1 MEDNI
6 SIFIA
11 YASKDEQYLKE
22 LKVHLELLK
31 RHNIVDE
38 IWFDGKINPGQI
50 WEEEIK
56 TQLDSASIILLL
68 LSPDFLSSDYCENEM
83 AIALKKHED
92 DAQAVTVIPIITR
105 PCLWEINPN
114 LKRIEAAI
122 KSKIIST
129 APDRDVLYVE
139 ITKSLVELAQAKKQ
153 ALQLD
158 RLQAEEDAFWQ
169 QIATTNTIPSYRK
182 YLKTYPNGKYIKAA
196 NKGIQKIEAAQEK
209 ARLAKLQEQEDHF
222 WNKTVAAKKIPTAVD
237 YQKYLDK
244 YPNGKYAPDALKA
257 IQDINRKILEAARAK
272 DKAAWVAAT
281 RANTKAA
288 YQDYLATFP
297 NGLHQEEAKAAIQKL
312 TLLIPEMVFVKGGTH
327 KDKIIQDFHI
337 GKYPV
342 TNEEYAFFL
351 NRYGSDVVKT
361 GEYKGQKMVEE
372 HIWSLK
378 KVGKEWQAQSGY
390 EMHPVICVSWYGA
403 NEYCKWL
410 KAETGDNYTLPS
422 EWYWAYAASGGQHRK
437 GFTYAGSNDIDE
449 VAWYRE
455 NSYNKGENHPNYGT
469 NMVGRKKP
477 NELGLYDM
485 SGNVWEWCE
494 ETWGKGKIDRVL
506 RGGSWYYVPANC
518 RVSNRDSNNPGS
530 RSDSSGFRCARAR

>member
-1 MEDNI
+1 MQDKI

-22 LKVHLELLK
+22 LRVHLELLK

-38 IWFDGKINPGQI
+38 IWFDGKIHPGQI

-56 TQLDSASIILLL
+56 AHLESASIILLL

-83 AIALKKHED
+83 TIALQKHED
-92 DAQAVTVIPIITR
+92 EAQTVTVIPIITR
-105 PCLWEINPN
+105 PCAWKINPN
-114 LKRIEAAI
+114 LRRIEAAV

-129 APDRDVLYVE
+129 APHRDVLYTE
-139 ITKSLVELAQAKKQ
+139 ITESLEELAQAKKQ
-153 ALQLD
+153 ALQLA

-169 QIATTNTIPSYRK
+169 QILAADTIPSYRK
-182 YLKTYPNGKYIKAA
+182 YLKTYPNGEYIKAA

-222 WNKTVAAKKIPTAVD
+222 WNKTVAAKKMPTVAD

-244 YPNGKYAPDALKA
+244 YPNGKYADEALKA
-257 IQDINRKILEAARAK
+257 IATINKAKLEAARAK
-272 DKAAWVAAT
+272 DKAAWAA
-281 RANTKAA
+281 AMQVNTKAA
-288 YQDYLATFP
+288 YQDYLAAFT

-312 TLLIPEMVFVKGGTH
+312 NLLLPEMVFVKGGTY
-327 KDKIIQDFHI
+327 KDKIIKDFHI

-342 TNEEYAFFL
+342 TVEEYAFFL

-361 GEYKGQKMVEE
+361 GEFKGKEMVKE
-372 HIWSLK
+372 HEWSLK
-378 KVGKEWQAQSGY
+378 KIGDEWQAQKGY
-390 EMHPVICVSWYGA
+390 EKHPMIYVTWYGA
-403 NEYCKWL
+403 NEYCEWL

-422 EWYWAYAASGGQHRK
+422 EWYWEYAASGGRQSK
-437 GFTYAGSNDIDE
+437 GFEYAGSNDVAK
-449 VAWYRE
+449 VAWYDE
-455 NSYNKGENHPNYGT
+455 NSYGKGENHPNYGT
-469 NMVGRKKP
+469 NIVGQKKP

-494 ETWGKGKIDRVL
+494 EIWNNDRSLRVL
-506 RGGSWYYVPANC
+506 RGGSWNVSTRNC
-518 RVSNRDSNNPGS
+518 RSSSRNNYYADNRYNHI
-530 RSDSSGFRCARAR
+530 GFRLVRA